1 MARRIVSAVA
11 VFWGLLAVGGLT
23 GGCDL
28 QRDPPRQLPGTD
40 STVYVNSIGIE
51 FRRIPAGTF
60 RMGSSRGEDDEVPVH
75 EVEITEPFYM
85 GATEVTQYQWTSLMD
100 ENPSHFR
107 GLYRPVDS
115 VSWYQATAFV
125 DSLNS
130 KEETD
135 LYRLPTEAEWE
146 YAARA
151 GSRSPY
157 YFGASQDSLTN
168 HAWYSFNS
176 EERSH
181 RVAEKHSN
189 PYGLHDV
196 YGNVWEW
203 VRDAYSPRYYER
215 SARTN
220 PVNAAYASRR
230 RVIRGGGWFAVVSG
244 LRSAN
249 RGWARPYSKDSQLGF
264 RVVREIPEEEQ

>member
-1 MARRIVSAVA
+1 MIRRIVSGLVGL
-11 VFWGLLAVGGLT
+11 WGLLAVGMTAGS
-23 GGCDL
+23 CDL
-28 QRDPPRQLPGTD
+28 QHSPPPQLSGTD

-60 RMGSSRGEDDEVPVH
+60 QMGSSRGEDDEAPVH
-75 EVEITEPFYM
+75 EVTITEPFYI
-85 GATEVTQYQWTSLMD
+85 GATEVTQYQWARLMD

-115 VSWYQATAFV
+115 VSWYQAQAFV
-125 DSLNS
+125 DSLNQ
-130 KEETD
+130 KEDTD

-151 GSRSPY
+151 GSTSPY
-157 YFGASQDSLTN
+157 YFGTAQDSLPN
-168 HAWYSFNS
+168 HAWYSLNS
-176 EERSH
+176 EARSH

-203 VRDAYSPRYYER
+203 VRDAYSPTYYER

-220 PVNAAYASRR
+220 PVNTANRSRR
-230 RVIRGGGWFAVVSG
+230 RVIRGGGWYAVISS

-249 RGWARPYSKDSQLGF
+249 RGWARPFARDPQLGF
-264 RVVREIPEEEQ
+264 RVVREIPENEQ